1 MSEKYVATPID
12 SIPEKEKKLLEPP
25 KFDVL
30 TKAEGSQNVKV
41 TMNRQLA
48 KYQKEK
54 QIEQGMQRILPVI
67 EKDALEYIE
76 QEVNVNLSSEMIENF
91 RRCFM

>member
-1 MSEKYVATPID
+1 
-12 SIPEKEKKLLEPP
+12 
-25 KFDVL
+25 
-30 TKAEGSQNVKV
+30 
-41 TMNRQLA
+41 MNRQLA

-76 QEVNVNLSSEMIENF
+76 QEVNVNISSEMIENF